1 VPQHRKF
8 AVAGA
13 PRRFPEETQMPA
25 KARYFQ
31 YFGEFWPFVVESQQE
46 ADAESEK
53 SARESFIF
61 RP

>member
-1 VPQHRKF
+1 
-8 AVAGA
+8 
-13 PRRFPEETQMPA
+13 MPA